1 MTAKSPAYHDHPAQ
15 RLLLNFPDTIGKGAP
30 ILSYS
35 WGQNGSGPSGA
46 APGGTRDIAQFAPV
60 FQPSG
65 GLFAPGYPLVPVERE
80 RLRIYNFPTGVNYIY
95 TPRSFEEIGFPE
107 LKALARDDI
116 TRLCSE
122 TRKDQIEKLQWSIK
136 PRNEKDAARNAETR
150 IQQLS
155 EFWAYPD
162 GITPFATRLRMLM
175 EQVLVADCP
184 ALEPRRNRGGD
195 LIGFDVIDGSTIKV
209 LIDDTGRRPRP
220 PRQRFVAHGRWC
232 TTGRRSEALCRHHHR
247 FRSADARGLGRRG
260 FAARDTGQLPDK
272 SEVLHPP
279 TKVGRAL
286 VASHRARNARG
297 RHRIR
302 NCRRVRTHAQHEVD

>member
-220 PRQRFVAHGRWC
+220 PRQRFVAHAGGAQRDGVARLYVDTTIGSGPQMRAGSEGAGLPHATQGNCRTKARCC
-232 TTGRRSEALCRHHHR
+232 TRRRRSGGRLWRAIG
-247 FRSADARGLGRRG
+247 RGMRG
-260 FAARDTGQLPDK
+260 AGIVLEIAGGSHPCTG
-272 SEVLHPP
+272 
-279 TKVGRAL
+279 
-286 VASHRARNARG
+286 
-297 RHRIR
+297 
-302 NCRRVRTHAQHEVD
+302 